1 MSENENGFVDF
12 VKDFIELQKELN
24 KIEFLKNKKGYNYH
38 YTPLED
44 ILPMVVGIATQH
56 NIAILQSFDTNDN
69 NIVVGELILS
79 HISGYERKFV
89 SRIPMANVGSG
100 KDNPTQNVGATV
112 SYLRRYMIMSVFGI
126 ATEDNDAETR
136 QLPQQQSKPSQQP
149 QQNKP
154 QPQPQQPAK
163 PLADVETFLKS
174 LNLSYKTQGNMIKIL
189 SGYNETSK
197 NKESLV
203 KYGFRYNAQ
212 AKAWIMP
219 IQEQEAS

>member
-126 ATEDNDAETR
+126 ATEDNDAEIR
-136 QLPQQQSKPSQQP
+136 QLPQQQSKPS
-149 QQNKP
+149 
-154 QPQPQQPAK
+154 QQPAK

-174 LNLSYKTQGNMIKIL
+174 LNLSYETQGNMIKIL